1 MSSPILR
8 PDDATRRGFFAGA
21 GLRAG
26 AIAMGMLGASRPVAA
41 ASTSTGLVNP
51 PLPGFPHHKPTAK
64 ALIYLHMNGAPSQID
79 TWDYK
84 PVLKEYF
91 NKDLPESVR
100 RGQRLSTMTS
110 GQQRFP
116 VAPSK
121 FTFKRSGKC
130 GTWANTDILPYTAR
144 IVDDI
149 TVIKTVNTNAINHDP
164 ACTFVMTGSEV
175 PGKASIGSWLA
186 YGLGS
191 ESNNLPAFVVFT
203 PRFPDGSNG
212 QALFTRMWSS
222 GFLPSSYNGVALR
235 GSGDPVLYLGDPPGV
250 SRPLRRRA
258 LDTLDRLNQQIA
270 KDIGDPET
278 LTRIAQYEM
287 AYRMQS
293 HATDA
298 FDLKQEPA
306 VMHEL
311 YGTNPGHESF
321 ANNCL
326 LARRL
331 AERGVRYIQ
340 LFHWGWD
347 SHGDSQGNALNGGF
361 TDRCKEVDQ
370 PMTALLKDLKQRG
383 LLEDTLVVWGGEF
396 GRTPMLENRGG
407 NDNPFVGRDHNPGAF
422 TLWMAG
428 GGVKG
433 GLSYG
438 ETDPI
443 GYESVINKV
452 SVHDLHATMMQL
464 LGFDHEKFSYLA
476 QGVPQRL
483 SNITKTGTRV
493 VRDIL
498 A

>member
-164 ACTFVMTGSEV
+164 ACSFVMTGSEV

-235 GSGDPVLYLGDPPGV
+235 GSGDPVLYLRNPEGV
-250 SRPLRRRA
+250 EPTDRRA
-258 LDTLDRLNQQIA
+258 MLDTLGGLNTIA
-270 KDIGDPET
+270 ANRYHDPEIQN
-278 LTRIAQYEM
+278 RINQYEM
-287 AYRMQS
+287 AYRMQAS
-293 HATDA
+293 VPELTDLSNEPQHIL
-298 FDLKQEPA
+298 DMYGPA
-306 VMHEL
+306 VK
-311 YGTNPGHESF
+311 NPGSF
-321 ANNCL
+321 AHSAIM
-326 LARRL
+326 ARRL
-331 AERGVRYIQ
+331 VERGVRVVQ
-340 LFHWGWD
+340 LLHRGWD
-347 SHGDSQGNALNGGF
+347 QHGNLPRELGNQ
-361 TDRCKEVDQ
+361 CKDTDQ
-370 PMTALLKDLKQRG
+370 PTAALVTDLKQRG
-383 LLEDTLVVWGGEF
+383 LLDETLVVWGGEF
-396 GRTPMLENRGG
+396 GRTVYSQGTLTA
-407 NDNPFVGRDHNPGAF
+407 DTYGRDHHPRNF
-422 TLWMAG
+422 CMWMAG
-428 GGVKG
+428 GGIKAG
-433 GLSYG
+433 HTYGQTDDFSYNIDK
-438 ETDPI
+438 DP
-443 GYESVINKV
+443 VHIN
-452 SVHDLHATMMQL
+452 DLNATIL
-464 LGFDHEKFSYLA
+464 HCLGIDHERFAFKF
-476 QGVPQRL
+476 QGLDQRL
-483 SNITKTGTRV
+483 TGVESQKVITGL
-493 VRDIL
+493 L